1 MTRLAVVEKHTILQ
15 SQDAGVKSL
24 EVVIALVVKEFKMSR
39 QRCVVKRCRKNII
52 YFLLRFSPVAR
63 FIFFSGRWFRER
75 TVFSPSGPLT
85 AGGIRSYVSKFSWK
99 PFKSP
104 FNIITEINMF

>member
-39 QRCVVKRCRKNII
+39 RRRVVN
-52 YFLLRFSPVAR
+52 VAVK
-63 FIFFSGRWFRER
+63 
-75 TVFSPSGPLT
+75 T
-85 AGGIRSYVSKFSWK
+85 
-99 PFKSP
+99 
-104 FNIITEINMF
+104 

>member
-1 MTRLAVVEKHTILQ
+1 MTRLAVVEKHIILQ

-39 QRCVVKRCRKNII
+39 RRRVVKRCRKNVI

-63 FIFFSGRWFRER
+63 FIFSQFVIVSGRYS
-75 TVFSPSGPLT
+75 TNP
-85 AGGIRSYVSKFSWK
+85 AI
-99 PFKSP
+99 
-104 FNIITEINMF
+104 